1 MDLPSCNRDF
11 VLQTP
16 RLLLREMTQQDL
28 PDLEEMLLD
37 PAVMYAY
44 EHTFT
49 QQEVREWLERQQQ
62 RYLRDG
68 FGLWAVV
75 YRRTGEMVGQ
85 AGLTMQDCQGAAV
98 PEVGYL
104 LKRRF
109 WGRGYAREGALA
121 CRDYAFEVLGME
133 QVYSIIKNDN
143 LPSIR
148 VAEAMSMKPVKEF
161 DARYFNGPVRHIL
174 YGVSA
179 RTFPGIFHFSFCPWA
194 ALCCCKKEKKS
205 TVLPAKSGGPSILVF

>member
-1 MDLPSCNRDF
+1 MILE
-11 VLQTP
+11 TP

-28 PDLEEMLLD
+28 PDLAQMLLD

-49 QQEVREWLERQQQ
+49 PREVEEWLQRQQQ
-62 RYLRDG
+62 RYAQYG
-68 FGLWAVV
+68 FGLWAAVD
-75 YRRTGEMVGQ
+75 RRTGEMIGQ
-85 AGLTMQDCQGAAV
+85 AGLTMQDCQEVLV

-109 WGRGYAREGALA
+109 WGQGYAREAALA
-121 CRDYAFEVLGME
+121 CRDYGLEVLGME
-133 QVYSIIKNDN
+133 QVYSIIKTDN

-148 VAEAMSMKPVKEF
+148 VAEALSMKPVKEF

-174 YGVSA
+174 YGVS
-179 RTFPGIFHFSFCPWA
+179 RRDVSRDI
-194 ALCCCKKEKKS
+194 
-205 TVLPAKSGGPSILVF
+205 

>member
-1 MDLPSCNRDF
+1 M
-11 VLQTP
+11 
-16 RLLLREMTQQDL
+16 
-28 PDLEEMLLD
+28 
-37 PAVMYAY
+37 
-44 EHTFT
+44 
-49 QQEVREWLERQQQ
+49 
-62 RYLRDG
+62 
-68 FGLWAVV
+68 
-75 YRRTGEMVGQ
+75 
-85 AGLTMQDCQGAAV
+85 

-109 WGRGYAREGALA
+109 WGRGYAGEAALA

-174 YGVSA
+174 YGVSC
-179 RTFPGIFHFSFCPWA
+179 RDVSRNISF
-194 ALCCCKKEKKS
+194 
-205 TVLPAKSGGPSILVF
+205 

>member
-1 MDLPSCNRDF
+1 M
-11 VLQTP
+11 
-16 RLLLREMTQQDL
+16 
-28 PDLEEMLLD
+28 
-37 PAVMYAY
+37 
-44 EHTFT
+44 
-49 QQEVREWLERQQQ
+49 
-62 RYLRDG
+62 
-68 FGLWAVV
+68 V

-174 YGVSA
+174 YGVSC
-179 RTFPGIFHFSFCPWA
+179 RDVSRNISF
-194 ALCCCKKEKKS
+194 
-205 TVLPAKSGGPSILVF
+205 

>member
-1 MDLPSCNRDF
+1 MALLNCKQNV
-11 VLQTP
+11 VLKTP
-16 RLLLREMTQQDL
+16 RLLLRKMTEQDL
-28 PDLEEMLLD
+28 SDLEEMLLD
-37 PAVMYAY
+37 PTVMYAY

-49 QQEVREWLERQQQ
+49 RQEVLEWLERQQQ

-75 YRRTGEMVGQ
+75 HRRTGEMVGQ
-85 AGLTMQDCQGAAV
+85 AGLTIQDCQGAVV

-104 LKRRF
+104 LKHRF
-109 WGRGYAREGALA
+109 WGRGYAREAALA

-133 QVYSIIKNDN
+133 QVYSIIKTDN

-148 VAEAMSMKPVKEF
+148 VAEALGMKPVKEF

-174 YGVSA
+174 YGVSC
-179 RTFPGIFHFSFCPWA
+179 RDVSRNI
-194 ALCCCKKEKKS
+194 
-205 TVLPAKSGGPSILVF
+205 

>member
-98 PEVGYL
+98 LEVGYL

-109 WGRGYAREGALA
+109 WGRGYAREAALA

-133 QVYSIIKNDN
+133 QVYSIIKTDN

-148 VAEAMSMKPVKEF
+148 VAEAMGMKPVKEF

-174 YGVSA
+174 YGVSC
-179 RTFPGIFHFSFCPWA
+179 RDVSRNISF
-194 ALCCCKKEKKS
+194 
-205 TVLPAKSGGPSILVF
+205 